1 MQFIRIH
8 RRASAIV
15 ATALAV
21 FAVSA
26 SAASALIDGGTLQQT
41 RQAGL
46 AAPPVPGRAQ
56 SPESLATQAQAVLD
70 HSYTV
75 PPTARNTDSTHPK
88 TAPTAAIPAPKLAA
102 PSDSF
107 HWGDAAIG
115 AGIAMATVSLL
126 IAGALVVRR
135 RTQFGKA

>member
-15 ATALAV
+15 ATALTAI
-21 FAVSA
+21 AVSA
-26 SAASALIDGGTLQQT
+26 STASAFVYGGPSQQT
-41 RQAGL
+41 GQAGL
-46 AAPPVPGRAQ
+46 AAPPVLGQAQ
-56 SPESLATQAQAVLD
+56 PSEPLATQAQAVLD

-75 PPTARNTDSTHPK
+75 SPAARHTNSVHPK
-88 TAPTAAIPAPKLAA
+88 TAATAAVSAPKLAA

-115 AGIAMATVSLL
+115 AGIAMATVSLV
-126 IAGALVVRR
+126 IAVTLVVRR
-135 RTQFGKA
+135 RTQFGEA